1 MLSIRIYTNKMAYIP
16 PHLRKGQFN
25 YKFIKPEEK
34 VVNEEKIQQQ
44 LNSDQ
49 HFPSLGKTIVKQ
61 SAGGSSYAEQA
72 ELARQKFEEEKMNS
86 RIQAERE
93 RLRKERIEKQKLE
106 DELLRQSLPTF
117 KKKVV
122 ETVERTYREDIPQD
136 DGWTTVERK
145 KPKTPKQKINYDE
158 VPEDITTESE
168 HDSEG
173 SETYWGPA
181 GKEYTSW
188 R

>member
-1 MLSIRIYTNKMAYIP
+1 MAYVP
-16 PHLRKGQFN
+16 PHLRSGQFN
-25 YKFIKPEEK
+25 YKFIKPDEK
-34 VVNEEKIQQQ
+34 VEENIQEK
-44 LNSDQ
+44 LNSDH
-49 HFPSLGKTIVKQ
+49 HFPSLGKTITKQ
-61 SAGGSSYAEQA
+61 VGGVSYAEQA
-72 ELARQKFEEEKMNS
+72 EIARQKFEEEKMNS

-106 DELLRQSLPTF
+106 DELIRKTLPSF

-122 ETVERTYREDIPQD
+122 EDTVQRYYQEETPQD

-145 KPKTPKQKINYDE
+145 KPKAPKQKVNYNE
-158 VPEDITTESE
+158 VPEDMPSESE

-173 SETYWGPA
+173 SDTYWGPA
-181 GKEYTSW
+181 GKEYSSW